1 MKYGVALAMGAAMA
15 VQGCIPVMQAEP
27 PQAPMPVPMP
37 VTVTET
43 APAPS
48 VETAAE
54 NFVAVVA
61 QVEPVAENYCRRMS
75 RVGNCDFRIVID
87 DRPGQPANAFQT
99 LDASGR
105 PMLAFTVAL
114 IRDARNRD
122 ELAFVMGHEAAH
134 HIAGHLPRQQNTA
147 LAGAVLAG
155 VLAQVSGAGQEVV
168 NSAQDLGATV
178 GARRFSKD
186 YELEADSLGAEI
198 AFVAGYD
205 PLLGAAFF
213 DRIPDPGD
221 RFLGS
226 HPANADRKR
235 VVAATVARL
244 GG

>member
-1 MKYGVALAMGAAMA
+1 MKSGVALAIVAAMA
-15 VQGCIPVMQAEP
+15 VQGCVSVTPVE
-27 PQAPMPVPMP
+27 PQAPLMP
-37 VTVTET
+37 VTPA
-43 APAPS
+43 APVLS

-61 QVEPVAENYCRRMS
+61 QVEPVAEDYCRRMS
-75 RVGNCDFRIVID
+75 RVSNCDFRIVID

-99 LDASGR
+99 LDNAGR

-134 HIAGHLPRQQNTA
+134 HIAGHIPRQQNTA
-147 LAGAVLAG
+147 LAGAMLAG
-155 VLAQVSGAGQEVV
+155 VLAQVTGADQDVV
-168 NSAQDLGATV
+168 HSAQDLGATV

-186 YELEADSLGAEI
+186 YELEADSLGSEI
-198 AFVAGYD
+198 AFRAGFD
-205 PLLGAAFF
+205 PMVGAAFF

-221 RFLGS
+221 RFLGT

-235 VVAATVARL
+235 TVAATLARL
-244 GG
+244 RG

>member
-1 MKYGVALAMGAAMA
+1 MKYGVVLAMIAAMA
-15 VQGCIPVMQAEP
+15 VQGCIPLMPAEP
-27 PQAPMPVPMP
+27 PQAPLP
-37 VTVTET
+37 VTNA
-43 APAPS
+43 APALP

-61 QVEPVAENYCRRMS
+61 RMEPVAEDYCRRLS
-75 RVGNCDFRIVID
+75 RISNCDFRIVID

-99 LDASGR
+99 LDDSGR

-134 HIAGHLPRQQNTA
+134 HIAGHIPRQQNTA

-155 VLAQVSGAGQEVV
+155 VLAQVSGAGQDVV

-186 YELEADSLGAEI
+186 FELEADSLGSEI
-198 AFVAGYD
+198 ALVAGYD
-205 PLLGAAFF
+205 PMVGVAFF

-235 VVAATVARL
+235 MVAATLARL
-244 GG
+244 EG

>member
-1 MKYGVALAMGAAMA
+1 MKYGIALAMGATMA
-15 VQGCIPVMQAEP
+15 VQGCVAVMPAE
-27 PQAPMPVPMP
+27 PQAPMPVTSAAP
-37 VTVTET
+37 VL
-43 APAPS
+43 S

-54 NFVAVVA
+54 NFVTVVA
-61 QVEPVAENYCRRMS
+61 QVEPLAEEYCRRMS
-75 RVGNCDFRIVID
+75 RVSNCDFRIVID

-99 LDASGR
+99 LDNAGR

-134 HIAGHLPRQQNTA
+134 HIAGHIPRQQNTA
-147 LAGAVLAG
+147 LAGAMLAG
-155 VLAQVSGAGQEVV
+155 VLAQVTGAEPDVV

-198 AFVAGYD
+198 AYRAGYD
-205 PLLGAAFF
+205 PMVGAAFF

-221 RFLGS
+221 RFLGT

-235 VVAATVARL
+235 TVAATLARL
-244 GG
+244 RG

>member
-1 MKYGVALAMGAAMA
+1 MKYGVVLAMIAAMA
-15 VQGCIPVMQAEP
+15 VQGCIPVMPAEP
-27 PQAPMPVPMP
+27 PQAPLP
-37 VTVTET
+37 VTNA
-43 APAPS
+43 APALP

-61 QVEPVAENYCRRMS
+61 RMEPVAEDYCRRLS
-75 RVGNCDFRIVID
+75 RISNCDFRIVID

-99 LDASGR
+99 LDDSGR

-134 HIAGHLPRQQNTA
+134 HIAGHIPRQQNTA

-155 VLAQVSGAGQEVV
+155 VLAQVSGAGQDVV

-186 YELEADSLGAEI
+186 FELEADSLGSEI
-198 AFVAGYD
+198 ALVAGYD
-205 PLLGAAFF
+205 PMVGVAFF

-235 VVAATVARL
+235 MVAATVARL